1 MRIRTFITTGDEI
14 LLGVL
19 CDRYGCKLE
28 IGGPV
33 DHDGFVNGFERRP
46 GPDGRPRTDFM
57 AAYIICEEQW
67 QLLQIQAEFG
77 YKVLNGA

>member
-33 DHDGFVNGFERRP
+33 DHDGSVEGFERTP
-46 GPDGRPRTDFM
+46 GPDGRPRIDFM
-57 AAYIICEEQW
+57 VVYIICEEQW
-67 QLLQIQAEFG
+67 QLLQIRGELD
-77 YKVLNGA
+77 YEVSNDT